1 MSTYMSQDEFTK
13 LFTAIQSVQN
23 QVNDMRQEMSTKEDI
38 NGIYDKLDNIAAR
51 LDDDMT
57 ERAALTA
64 QVERHETWID
74 QLAQK
79 TQTDLAVDA

>member
-1 MSTYMSQDEFTK
+1 MNQDEFTK

-23 QVNDMRQEMSTKEDI
+23 QVDDMRQEMSTKEDI
-38 NGIYDKLDNIAAR
+38 NGIYDKLDDIAAR
-51 LDDDMT
+51 LDDDT
-57 ERAALTA
+57 IERAALSS
-64 QVERHETWID
+64 QVDRHETWIE

>member
-1 MSTYMSQDEFTK
+1 MSRDEFTK
-13 LFTAIQSVQN
+13 LFNYMTEHFSSIDKQFAN
-23 QVNDMRQEMSTKEDI
+23 MATKDDI
-38 NGIYDKLDNIAAR
+38 NGIYDKLDDIAAR
-51 LDDDMT
+51 LDDDTT